1 MAQTQA
7 DLTLE
12 FRKTYR
18 NWFKSLSDTFP
29 ADKSNIIK
37 YYKAHMDKP
46 PVELMLQFYTQ
57 AEPFF
62 EFLASNAYQ
71 FFYTCETFYADINYC
86 AIMRK
91 AERGFLQ
98 QQLCFLNH
106 LCYFTVLLL
115 ADSADTSAYTP
126 MLPFFLSNAS
136 SSSSDD
142 DDAMAASKIA
152 EMASAAMAGG
162 AGAAA
167 GGLPKDVFTNPLISS
182 LAEEI
187 SKDVKIPE
195 SFKNL
200 ESPQDIF
207 KLMMN
212 KDGKDFMEE
221 MVKTVSGKIQD
232 KIKNGELSEQDL
244 FAQAQSMMG
253 SVFQNNP
260 MFNNLS
266 SFFGG
271 SGGSG
276 DGVQSEAVVAAN
288 EQQRKSDLRKALRE
302 KLKNKRH

>member
-1 MAQTQA
+1 MAQAQA

-12 FRKTYR
+12 FRKTFR

-29 ADKSNIIK
+29 AEKSNIIK

-46 PVELMLQFYTQ
+46 PVELMQQFYTQ
-57 AEPFF
+57 AKPFF
-62 EFLASNAYQ
+62 DYLVANNNEFFNIC
-71 FFYTCETFYADINYC
+71 TTFYADINYH
-86 AIMRK
+86 AIMSK
-91 AERGFLQ
+91 AEKGFLQ

-115 ADSADTSAYTP
+115 GDSADTSAYSP

-136 SSSSDD
+136 PSSSDD
-142 DDAMAASKIA
+142 DAAASKIA

-162 AGAAA
+162 AGG

-187 SKDVKIPE
+187 SKDVQIPE

-266 SFFGG
+266 SFFGAG
-271 SGGSG
+271 AP
-276 DGVQSEAVVAAN
+276 SEEVVAAN